1 MKNSTAMKWTE
12 ERWSLTKRGPSAIDR
27 PEEASEEAAE
37 EAEEEDT
44 EEEAEADT
52 EEEEEEEEITKKTS
66 QYKKRSF
73 IRAFFVLKKS
83 PDVYR
88 GIFNIYYF

>member
-27 PEEASEEAAE
+27 PEEASEEAAAE

-52 EEEEEEEEITKKTS
+52 EEEEEEITKKTS
-66 QYKKRSF
+66 QNKRRSF
-73 IRAFFVLKKS
+73 PRASFELKKS
-83 PDVYR
+83 P
-88 GIFNIYYF
+88 IFIGDF